1 MQIASLQCI
10 YTKYFFSANPALK
23 NKTIH
28 EIFLQHRAEEFNYI
42 IDNISFHTD
51 FKSAG
56 QLYVT

>member
-1 MQIASLQCI
+1 M
-10 YTKYFFSANPALK
+10 KYFFSANQALK